1 MNLKLNL
8 IVIPLLLCVV
18 FFKANAQTTEAT
30 PSHLQAAEKFLVAVG
45 IGVQFNAISDN
56 IINTFSKQFPEDHR
70 AAFAGV
76 MKKFMDKYYT
86 WDIVKGPMS
95 KIYAAEFD
103 ETELNQLTAFYNSP
117 AGKKYSEKLPVLMQK
132 GMLMGQQVMTDHK
145 AEFIEM
151 MKEATKQH

>member
-1 MNLKLNL
+1 MKLKLNL
-8 IVIPLLLCVV
+8 VTTLLLCVV

-45 IGVQFNAISDN
+45 IGGQFKTITDN
-56 IINTFSKQFPEDHR
+56 IINTSSNRLPEDQR

-103 ETELNQLTAFYNSP
+103 EA
-117 AGKKYSEKLPVLMQK
+117 
-132 GMLMGQQVMTDHK
+132 D
-145 AEFIEM
+145 
-151 MKEATKQH
+151 